1 MLNVSQLSFT
11 IGNAT
16 LLDDISFEVKQ
27 GKTLAIVGESGA
39 GKTLLS
45 KLLLGLE
52 PKIGVTNGAI
62 NINGHDSRDFSEL
75 QWQAIRGNQIGMVS
89 QEPLS
94 ALNPVKRIEWLLK
107 RAIFLHRQS
116 TRLIINTNSEKDH
129 QILSVNQRINQLIE
143 LVGLPSDLKKRYP
156 HQLSGGQRQRL
167 LIALAIVNNPTL
179 LVADEPSTALD
190 PEVRQKILLLL
201 KKIQSETGMA
211 IVLISHDLNMV
222 KEIADDVMVLQK
234 GNVIEHS
241 ETALLFDSPKHEYT
255 QALLKKMHFSA
266 PIMPSNKSLLAV
278 SNLSVNVKPM
288 HFWDKPL
295 RLLEG
300 INFSLKEGES
310 IGIIGQSGSGKSTL
324 AKSLLRLIPATGNIN
339 FDGHDWLSEKRQ
351 TLRLH
356 RHKIQFVFQDTAS
369 SLNPRLTI
377 EQILSEGCVAQL
389 QTEKLQTRLET
400 TLSDVNLNK
409 ALLSRYPHQ
418 LSGGQRQRIMIAR
431 ALILS
436 PKLLILDEPTTA
448 LDQENRYRMISLLKS
463 IQEKNKI
470 SLILITHDLTL
481 LQALCHKVLTLEKG
495 KQLHCEPVKN
505 SY

>member
-1 MLNVSQLSFT
+1 MLKVSQLSFT
-11 IGNAT
+11 IGT
-16 LLDDISFEVKQ
+16 VKLLHDINFEVKQ

-52 PKIGVTNGAI
+52 PEIGFINGII
-62 NINGHDSRDFSEL
+62 NINGHDSRHFSDL

-116 TRLIINTNSEKDH
+116 INNTNSEKGH

-201 KKIQSETGMA
+201 KKIQNETGMA

-241 ETALLFDSPKHEYT
+241 ETACLFDTPKHEYT
-255 QALLKKMHFSA
+255 QALLKKIHFSA
-266 PIMPSNKSLLAV
+266 PIISSNKSLLAV
-278 SNLSVNVKPM
+278 SNLSVSVKPM

-295 RLLEG
+295 RLLED

-310 IGIIGQSGSGKSTL
+310 IGIIGQSGAGKSTL
-324 AKSLLRLIPATGNIN
+324 AKSLLRLIPATGNID

-377 EQILSEGCVAQL
+377 EQILSEGCIAQL

-400 TLSDVNLNK
+400 ALRDVHLNK